1 MPAGVINILCGKTQE
16 IGATLTGSSVVRKL
30 SFTGS
35 TAVGKM
41 LTAACSGTMKRT
53 SMELG
58 GNAPFIVFADANLEA
73 AIDGLMASKFRN
85 SGQTCVC
92 ANRVLVAE
100 EIIEQFTQM
109 LADRLSK
116 SVLGNGLTQD
126 TTIGPLIQKSAVAK
140 VQGLVTRAIEQG
152 ATPMSAHH
160 ETPATGNFVP
170 PLILKDVTADME
182 IFDAEIFGPIATL
195 ISFNHYDQA
204 IKLANQTTAG
214 LAAYVYTQNASTMI
228 KASEQLEFGIVGI
241 NEGIISN
248 EMAPFGG
255 VKESGHGREGSKYGL
270 EDYLEVKYVCLGG
283 LHEA

>member
-1 MPAGVINILCGKTQE
+1 
-16 IGATLTGSSVVRKL
+16 
-30 SFTGS
+30 
-35 TAVGKM
+35 
-41 LTAACSGTMKRT
+41 
-53 SMELG
+53 MELG